1 MVLPSWRTSLWLLL
15 STVLIPAVLSLSVGI
30 LILVF
35 YRAAWDVAFGV
46 LVLCF
51 AVFAVAGS
59 STTVFLLRRSARLAQ
74 IQAEFIANISHDF
87 RTPLTSIR
95 LFVETLRSGRVVE
108 PEERDRCLELLER
121 ETGRMERLV
130 QQVLL
135 FRQADHAGE
144 TVAPTPQDPAELL
157 ERALQPFEIDEQ
169 VASRIARQFQ
179 GPLPRVLADRDA
191 VVGALRALVDNGL
204 KYGPQEASIE
214 VGLQATSE
222 GAVAFSVQDGGPPIP
237 EKERRHIF
245 RRFYRLKGSGRSGSG
260 LGLAV
265 ASEIARAHG
274 GGLELQAAEGGNRFV
289 LTLPTAPG
297 EQA

>member
-15 STVLIPAVLSLSVGI
+15 STVLMPAVLSISVGI
-30 LILVF
+30 LIIVF

-59 STTVFLLRRSARLAQ
+59 SITVFLLRRTARLAQ

-95 LFVETLRSGRVVE
+95 MFVETLRSGRVVD
-108 PEERDRCLELLER
+108 PAERDRCLELLER

-135 FRQADHAGE
+135 FRQADHARK

-157 ERALQPFEIDEQ
+157 ERALQPFEMDEQ
-169 VASRIARQFQ
+169 IASRIARKVH
-179 GPLPRVLADRDA
+179 GPLPPVLADRDA

-204 KYGPQEASIE
+204 KYGPREDGVE
-214 VGLQATSE
+214 VAVRATPE
-222 GAVAFSVQDGGPPIP
+222 GAVAFSVQDRGTPIP

-274 GGLELQAAEGGNRFV
+274 GTLELQAAEGGNCFV
-289 LTLPTAPG
+289 LTLPAGTE

>member
-1 MVLPSWRTSLWLLL
+1 MVRPSWHTSLWLLL
-15 STVLIPAVLSLSVGI
+15 STVLMPAVLSISVGI

-59 STTVFLLRRSARLAQ
+59 SITVFLLRRTARLAQ

-95 LFVETLRSGRVVE
+95 MFVETLRSGRVVDL
-108 PEERDRCLELLER
+108 EERDRCLELLER

-135 FRQADHAGE
+135 FRQADHAE
-144 TVAPTPQDPAELL
+144 KTVAPTPQDPAELL
-157 ERALQPFEIDEQ
+157 ERALQPFEMDEQ
-169 VASRIARQFQ
+169 VAARITREVR
-179 GPLPRVLADRDA
+179 GPLPLVLADRDA

-204 KYGPQEASIE
+204 KYGPQEAGVE
-214 VGLQATSE
+214 VALRAAPD
-222 GAVAFSVQDGGPPIP
+222 GAVAFSVEDRGQPIP

-265 ASEIARAHG
+265 ANEIARAHG
-274 GGLELQAAEGGNRFV
+274 GKLVLQPATQGNRFV
-289 LTLPTAPG
+289 MTLPAATEDDG
-297 EQA
+297 